1 MPFIVGEKEFSAN
14 LDSLKGLRDY
24 VSTAAEQTAA
34 DKKKIYKLQ
43 LAVDEIATN
52 IISYGGVGNIFIDA
66 EVKEH
71 SLLIQLRDQGVPF
84 DPRPKLEIGQATVN
98 KPAEE
103 RRIGGLGIYLA
114 MTGVDKFSYEYRDG
128 FNVNRFEIYFEAAAC
143 DV

>member
-1 MPFIVGEKEFSAN
+1 MPFVGEKEFPAN

-24 VSTAAEQTAA
+24 VSAAAAQTAA
-34 DKKKIYKLQ
+34 DKKKVYKLQ

-52 IISYGGVGNIFIDA
+52 IISYGYADSGGAGSIFIDA

-71 SLLIQLRDQGVPF
+71 SLVIQLRDHAVPF
-84 DPRPKLEIGQATVN
+84 DPRPKLKIEQETVN

-114 MTGVDKFSYEYRDG
+114 ITGVDSFAYEYRDG
-128 FNVNRFEIYFEAAAC
+128 FNLNRFEIGY
-143 DV
+143 

>member
-1 MPFIVGEKEFSAN
+1 MPFVGEKEFPAN
-14 LDSLKGLRDY
+14 LDSLKELRDY
-24 VSTAAEQTAA
+24 VSAAAQRTAA

-52 IISYGGVGNIFIDA
+52 IISYGYADSSGSIFIDA

-71 SLLIQLRDQGVPF
+71 SLTIQLRDQAVPF
-84 DPRPKLEIGQATVN
+84 DPRPKLQIEKETVD

-114 MTGVDKFSYEYRDG
+114 ITGVDNFDYEYRDR
-128 FNVNRFEIYFEAAAC
+128 FNVNRFEIAFPAE
-143 DV
+143 